1 MEILIGYTGFVGS
14 NICSRHNFGGL
25 YNSKNIEGAY
35 GTNPD
40 LCVYAGVR
48 AEKFAADNFPERD
61 LEHIND
67 ALENIRRIAPGKLVL
82 ISTIDVIAPQSGD
95 MDIYEDTPYQT
106 DALTP
111 YGRNRLLL
119 EREARKLC
127 PDALVV
133 RLPGLFGDG
142 LKKNFIY
149 DMINFIPA
157 MLKKAKFEELRKAA
171 AELGDF
177 YKEDENGFFR
187 LVPDIS
193 REERAIL
200 KSLFLKLGFSA
211 LSFTDS
217 RSKYAF
223 YDLRYLYKH
232 IKILLGSDITLAH
245 IATGP
250 VTAAELHN
258 AVYGGV
264 FVNEIME
271 RPFDYSFFKTKY
283 AALLEENAAG
293 GYIFGGARV
302 MAEAAEFIKASQRAF

>member
-1 MEILIGYTGFVGS
+1 MEILVGYTGFVGS
-14 NICSRHNFGGL
+14 NLCARHNFGGL
-25 YNSKNIEGAY
+25 YNSKNIEDAY
-35 GTNPD
+35 GTNPE
-40 LCVYAGVR
+40 LCVYSGVR

-67 ALENIRRIAPGKLVL
+67 ALENIRRIAPVKLAL
-82 ISTIDVIAPQSGD
+82 ISTIDVIPPQSGD
-95 MDIYEDTPYQT
+95 MDVYENTPYST

-111 YGRNRLLL
+111 YGQNRLHL

-157 MLKKAKFEELRKAA
+157 MLKKAKFEELRARA

-187 LVPDIS
+187 LLPDIS
-193 REERAIL
+193 REEKAAL
-200 KSLFLKLGFSA
+200 KSVFVKLGFSA

-217 RSKYAF
+217 RSKYVF
-223 YDLRYLYKH
+223 YDLKYLYKH
-232 IKILLGSDITLAH
+232 IKILLDSDITLAH
-245 IATGP
+245 IATEP
-250 VTAAELHN
+250 VSATELYG
-258 AVYGGV
+258 AVCGCG

-283 AALLEENAAG
+283 AALLEKNAVG
-293 GYIFGGARV
+293 GYIFSGARV
-302 MAEAAEFIKASQRAF
+302 MAEAAEFVKRKM